1 MYNLVC
7 MHVLGINIIGN
18 LLEIKLKFHKLTYSE
33 ILRIYG
39 VSGPSLLIESMIV
52 KQGTFS
58 CAIICESVGKNL
70 DVL

>member
-1 MYNLVC
+1 MHACSWYQYNRKFA
-7 MHVLGINIIGN
+7 GDY
-18 LLEIKLKFHKLTYSE
+18 KLKFHKFTYSE

-58 CAIICESVGKNL
+58 YAIVCESVGKNL